1 LSIPVF
7 IAQADG
13 LLAEITGV
21 ESPMMKAASVLREK
35 YADDPIRQGR
45 DTGARELVGMRCGLV
60 GFGPAGPNP
69 KLQLSIAPNLG

>member
-1 LSIPVF
+1 
-7 IAQADG
+7 
-13 LLAEITGV
+13 
-21 ESPMMKAASVLREK
+21 MMKAASVLREK